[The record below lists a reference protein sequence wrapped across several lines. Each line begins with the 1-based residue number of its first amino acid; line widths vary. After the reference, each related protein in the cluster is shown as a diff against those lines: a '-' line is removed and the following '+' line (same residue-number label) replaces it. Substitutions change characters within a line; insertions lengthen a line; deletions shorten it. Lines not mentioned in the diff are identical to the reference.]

1 MILIA
6 DSGSTKCDWVGIE
19 KSGKEVLRTLTMGF
33 NPYFHTQATISTAI
47 KQNEQL
53 SKIQSEVEEIYY
65 YGAGCSSA
73 DLNKIVEIALRLSFP
88 NATVTVDHDLLG
100 AAYAA
105 YQGEPN
111 ITCILGTGSNSCHF
125 DGKSLTEAVPALGFI
140 LGDEGSGS
148 YFGKRL
154 IASHLYGKLPEK
166 INQDF
171 IDTYGLTMQEIVTNV
186 YVKPNANVY
195 LASFVRFISGYKDEP
210 LFKEML
216 HNGMK
221 DFLET
226 HVMCYPESKN
236 IQINFVGSVA
246 FHFKEAIGSAA
257 KELGL
262 NIGDVIQRPVDRLVG
277 FHKQYII
284 NQTIAS

>member
-6 DSGSTKCDWVGIE
+6 DSGSTKCDWIAIE

-53 SKIQSEVEEIYY
+53 SKIQSEIEEIYY

-73 DLNKIVEIALRLSFP
+73 DLNKIVEIALKLSFP
-88 NATVTVDHDLLG
+88 NATLTVDHDLLG

-111 ITCILGTGSNSCHF
+111 ITCILGTGSNSCLF
-125 DGKSLTEAVPALGFI
+125 DGQKITEAVPALGFI

-154 IASHLYGKLPEK
+154 IAAHLYGKLPKK

-210 LFKEML
+210 FFTEML

-226 HVMCYPESKN
+226 HVICYPDAKK

-246 FHFKEAIGSAA
+246 FHFKEAIISAA

-277 FHKQYII
+277 YHKQYII
-284 NQTIAS
+284 KESIQS